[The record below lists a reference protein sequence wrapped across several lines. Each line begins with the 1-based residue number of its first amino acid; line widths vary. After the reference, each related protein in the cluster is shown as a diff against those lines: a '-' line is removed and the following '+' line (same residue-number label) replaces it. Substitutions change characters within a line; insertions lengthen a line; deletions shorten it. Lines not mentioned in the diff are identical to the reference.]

1 MSEMSENTPKKE
13 GFFKSLWKGF
23 ISSFKRF
30 PVEALIC
37 ITYFV
42 QYAFFSQSMVE
53 AMSRENTQRLSILFV
68 PILLVCFCLHR
79 FALRATRYRTI
90 WYELYVASYLL
101 VWATLLI
108 PKSYFYWWGMPTLWF
123 FMCNVIALAF
133 LFAGDRI
140 MENKPY
146 SVYTSNTAVKLAF
159 TSIICLLVLGL
170 LELIILSLDM
180 LLLNSHSD
188 KLYLIPARAIQYIV
202 TPMLCLHF
210 ISEKETDLKIKRF
223 IGTCVNYIFTP
234 ALIIYTVILYIYII
248 KILLNWELPQ
258 GGVAYMVSIFCTLA
272 LICMFVRQALE
283 KTTFNWFY
291 RFFPAIAIPP
301 IILLWIGIFRRVSEY
316 GVTTE
321 RAYLVI
327 ITILITAFIA
337 MIAFRKTRRFQIMTI
352 VLGIVLAVFT
362 LIPGISAKDF
372 GIRSQMARLEKFL
385 PDILEEG
392 KFPSHFNYSV
402 LGKNQPLAKKFI
414 AAKGAYDFLKE
425 EMSEENFEARYSKY
439 GKFDFNKWRM
449 EAGLSDEQLTD
460 MIERSAA
467 LSLNKIFNFHNDQ
480 EAYIGEYNIFVPEEA
495 YKLECQKDEIAVIL
509 TGRDTVLKCNVRKRW
524 ESIDTVAVLSPAN
537 VRFMTTYSNEKY
549 LGLFQHLTIDSTEVS
564 ASKSVFMLFRKGRK

>member
-1 MSEMSENTPKKE
+1 MSELAENAPKKE

-23 ISSFKRF
+23 FSSFKRF

-42 QYAFFSQSMVE
+42 QYAFFSQSMIE
-53 AMSRENTQRLSILFV
+53 AMSRENTQRLSILFI
-68 PILLVCFCLHR
+68 PILLVSFCLHR
-79 FALRATRYRTI
+79 FAMRSTRYKTI
-90 WYELYVASYLL
+90 WYELYAASYLL

-108 PKSYFYWWGMPTLWF
+108 PKSYFNWWGMPTLWV
-123 FMCNVIALAF
+123 FMCNIIAIAF

-146 SVYTSNTAVKLAF
+146 SVFTSNTAVKLAF

-188 KLYLIPARAIQYIV
+188 KLYLIPAQAIRYIV

-210 ISEKETDLKIKRF
+210 ISEEETELKVKRF

-234 ALIIYTVILYIYII
+234 ALIIYTVILYIYIV
-248 KILLNWELPQ
+248 KILFNWELPQ

-272 LICMFVRQALE
+272 LICMLIRQALE

-291 RFFPAIAIPP
+291 KYFPAIAIPP
-301 IILLWIGIFRRVSEY
+301 VILLWTGICRRVSEY

-321 RAYLVI
+321 RAYLII

-352 VLGIVLAVFT
+352 VLGVVLAVFT
-362 LIPGISAKDF
+362 LIPGITAKDF
-372 GIRSQMARLEKFL
+372 GIRSQMARLDKMLPEILVDNQFPSSINYEELEKDKAFAENYIKAKDTYDYLKENMDNKDFNEKYGDYGVFKFDKWQIHLNNVLAEMSDL
-385 PDILEEG
+385 PDRSNKTYHSSKAWIR
-392 KFPSHFNYSV
+392 NY
-402 LGKNQPLAKKFI
+402 Q
-414 AAKGAYDFLKE
+414 E
-425 EMSEENFEARYSKY
+425 
-439 GKFDFNKWRM
+439 
-449 EAGLSDEQLTD
+449 TD
-460 MIERSAA
+460 
-467 LSLNKIFNFHNDQ
+467 
-480 EAYIGEYNIFVPEEA
+480 IGEYTVNVPDIKYIFSEVNGEHIFIN
-495 YKLECQKDEIAVIL
+495 YNSS
-509 TGRDTVLKCNVRKRW
+509 RDTLLRCNIKERW
-524 ESIDTVAVLSPAN
+524 ESLDDKQNLTPEKE
-537 VRFMTTYSNEKY
+537 RYMTIYQNDKY
-549 LGLFQHLTIDSTEVS
+549 LGIIRYIDIDS
-564 ASKSVFMLFRKGRK
+564 ASIRAYEQFLFRKP